1 MYIYT
6 ITCLYRP
13 KNGNLFFFSGWD
25 EVLEK
30 IEKLNYF
37 RWHHPFEVS
46 NGFPLE
52 IDSMQKLIKTRK
64 MGARNGGT
72 QWAHQVGL
80 LSGSASRPLRAFSGE
95 SIWIRVPD
103 QHGICGRLDDSRACA
118 ARGLTKQYH
127 ESHSWCSPVVVPSLG
142 FNCPILGWSHRP
154 MMPMTATSPQLLLS
168 LTLALVDSNAYVV
181 GSVKQAISKNMRS
194 EVNFITQ
201 FLKGHLF
208 QEIWSTINLLQ
219 EYVLCPEMAIF
230 EDKSWQTTGVFEV
243 PKGPLWSFG

>member
-1 MYIYT
+1 MVI
-6 ITCLYRP
+6 C
-13 KNGNLFFFSGWD
+13 FFSGVRWGPGKNR
-25 EVLEK
+25 ET
-30 IEKLNYF
+30 KL
-37 RWHHPFEVS
+37 
-46 NGFPLE
+46 FPLASSLWGFQWFSLGNWQHAE
-52 IDSMQKLIKTRK
+52 VDQNAQDGCQEW
-64 MGARNGGT
+64 GA

-194 EVNFITQ
+194 E
-201 FLKGHLF
+201 
-208 QEIWSTINLLQ
+208 
-219 EYVLCPEMAIF
+219 
-230 EDKSWQTTGVFEV
+230 
-243 PKGPLWSFG
+243 